1 MLGFHEIN
9 LTPAV
14 RTAAVC
20 WGHDGT
26 QTGIS
31 GEASS
36 CYMLASGPVMAS
48 PHCHPDGVQSHCGN
62 TPLSVSASV
71 FSKEDLTER
80 GSPTLTVRVGRH
92 PVVVIPGV
100 PG

>member
-1 MLGFHEIN
+1 MTDSGDTAKVSHLLRFHEIN

-26 QTGIS
+26 QTGVP

-36 CYMLASGPVMAS
+36 CYTMASGPVMAA
-48 PHCHPDGVQSHCGN
+48 PCHHPGGV
-62 TPLSVSASV
+62 
-71 FSKEDLTER
+71 
-80 GSPTLTVRVGRH
+80 
-92 PVVVIPGV
+92 
-100 PG
+100 